1 MTRSLA
7 PIRLLSLFGVA
18 VAASAC
24 GEPAAPDR
32 PDPRVCSLNW
42 EVVYSPGQDVLSPF
56 STDDSMTIA
65 GDRVYVNVSG
75 LRSFSD
81 DGLLSFPVGGGEVT
95 KVRPGYTTPFWIE
108 GDRLV
113 YEEAKT
119 IYSQPVSGGEPEVL
133 FTIAAA
139 DSVSTYRGPWVLD
152 HDALYWVSD
161 DFVHVKIWQHPRA
174 GGEAGGEDREL
185 VTLSDFDPE
194 LNGVSIER
202 LAVVG
207 DELYAAVGDGVW
219 ILPKNGG
226 PARKVEVGTLN
237 GFLGIAGDGTTLWR
251 RHVTN
256 DSALRYEVV
265 SLRAG
270 DGQLTPVRFG
280 ATTGLYPLEAWADG
294 AGGWYV
300 AAWEDATDG
309 GPHVTISTVD
319 NDGAVNR
326 IACDP
331 LVDSSIYHGAATAD
345 GVHLIVVYDNLWE
358 IAAVSRTAQN

>member
-42 EVVYSPGQDVLSPF
+42 EVVYSPGQDVLPPYSI
-56 STDDSMTIA
+56 DDPMKVA
-65 GDRVYVNVSG
+65 DDRVYVNVNG
-75 LRSFSD
+75 FRSLAD
-81 DGLLSFPVGGGEVT
+81 NGLLSFPVGGGEVT
-95 KVRPGYTTPFWIE
+95 KVREGYTAPFWLE

-113 YEEAKT
+113 YHELRT
-119 IYSQPVSGGEPEVL
+119 LYSQPLAGGEPQAL
-133 FTIAAA
+133 FTVA
-139 DSVSTYRGPWVLD
+139 DADEMNRMYRGPWALD
-152 HDALYWVSD
+152 GDALYWVTD
-161 DFVHVKIWQHPRA
+161 DFEQVKIWQHPR
-174 GGEAGGEDREL
+174 AGGEDREL
-185 VTLSDFDPE
+185 VTLSDFDPD
-194 LNGVSIER
+194 LGGFSINR
-202 LAVVG
+202 LDVVG
-207 DELYAAVGDGVW
+207 DELYAVVRDGVW
-219 ILPKNGG
+219 ILPKDGG
-226 PARKVEVGTLN
+226 AARKVDVHDTLS

-251 RHVTN
+251 RPVTTV
-256 DSALRYEVV
+256 SPTSYEVV

-270 DGQLTPVRFG
+270 DGQLTPVRVG
-280 ATTGLYPLEAWADG
+280 TTAGFYPMEAWADG

-319 NDGAVNR
+319 ADGAVNR

-331 LVDSSIYHGAATAD
+331 LVESRIAHGAATAD
-345 GVHLIVVYDNLWE
+345 GLHLIVIYDNLWE
-358 IAAVSRTAQN
+358 IAAVSRTAQK

>member
-7 PIRLLSLFGVA
+7 PLRLLSLLGVA

-24 GEPAAPDR
+24 GEPAHPDR

-56 STDDSMTIA
+56 STDDSMKIA

-75 LRSFSD
+75 LRSLAD

-95 KVRPGYTTPFWIE
+95 QVRAAETRTFWIE
-108 GDRLV
+108 GDRLI
-113 YEEAKT
+113 YEQSRT
-119 IYSQPVSGGEPEVL
+119 LYSQPVAGGEPEVL
-133 FTIAAA
+133 FTVGSA
-139 DSVSTYRGPWVLD
+139 DDMKITYRGPWALD
-152 HDALYWVSD
+152 GDALYWVSD
-161 DFVHVKIWQHPRA
+161 DFEHVKIWHHPR
-174 GGEAGGEDREL
+174 AGGEDREL
-185 VTLSDFDPE
+185 VTLSDLDPDI
-194 LNGVSIER
+194 GGFSINR
-202 LAVVG
+202 LDVVG
-207 DELYAAVGDGVW
+207 DELYAVVGDGVW

-226 PARKVEVGTLN
+226 PARKVEVDNTLN
-237 GFLGIAGDGTTLWR
+237 DFLGMAGDGTTLWR
-251 RHVTN
+251 RRVN
-256 DSALRYEVV
+256 AGDDVRYEVV

-270 DGQLTPVRFG
+270 DGQLTPVGFG
-280 ATTGLYPLEAWADG
+280 AAAGFYPLEAWADG

-331 LVDSSIYHGAATAD
+331 LVYSRAAHGAATAG
-345 GVHLIVVYDNLWE
+345 GVHLIVIYDNLWE
-358 IAAVSRTAQN
+358 IVAVSRTAQK